1 MKKAVSLLIIPTI
14 ILFAATLCAQSN
26 FSVDLRIGAGLPQGE
41 FKDNVENNGFGFT
54 GDFLYHLSGSPLRI
68 GGSLSY
74 VIYGSDTRKEPF
86 SYTIDD
92 VFVDVTTTNSI
103 LLGNIIF
110 RIQTKSAPVMPY
122 GEGLFGF
129 SLLTT
134 DTRIENENLGEEI
147 ASSNNL
153 SDITFNYGG
162 GAGLKIRVYQ
172 NKNNDRRN
180 ISDNGISS
188 AYIDLN
194 FRYLRGGEAEY
205 LKKGSIRHENGKTI
219 YDKKKSTTD
228 INIITAGVTLSF

>member
-86 SYTIDD
+86 SYTIPD

-103 LLGNIIF
+103 LMGNIIL
-110 RIQTKSAPVMPY
+110 RIQTKPAPVMPY

-134 DTRIENENLGEEI
+134 DTRIENEDNEEI

-153 SDITFNYGG
+153 SDVTFNYGG

-172 NKNNDRRN
+172 NKETNRMNRG
-180 ISDNGISS
+180 SNGISA
-188 AYIDLN
+188 AYIDIN
-194 FRYLRGGEAEY
+194 FRYIRGGEAEY
-205 LKKGSIRHENGKTI
+205 LKEGSIRYENEKVV